1 MLTDQLK
8 YSDFVELSKM
18 CNQKQPEQLKLR
30 YISLWKY
37 LTEDD
42 LKEIGQFIEKH
53 GLEGQA
59 TYEKNKFHIN

>member
-1 MLTDQLK
+1 
-8 YSDFVELSKM
+8 M

-53 GLEGQA
+53 GLEG
-59 TYEKNKFHIN
+59 